1 VPLTSWAGDVS
12 LDNEQSRRAINIPPS
27 TLTPRARSFSS
38 LELALG
44 VFIVLA
50 HNIFHILPNEVPIL
64 FVLGWVSLRR
74 RNGGWKYAGLSRP
87 QSWWKTVTL
96 AVVTAAILLLGSEL
110 VVEPLAQHLWPGP
123 EHVSNVIESGASGWR
138 RTLIALLIVWTFAS
152 FGEELSYRGYLLM
165 RAADVL
171 GRSNFAYWAAMVLVS
186 LLFGFGGY
194 YKGPSCVLDS
204 TYSGLVLGTA
214 YLLSGRNLWAPILA
228 HGIADTV
235 AVFVVF
241 MGWAH

>member
-1 VPLTSWAGDVS
+1 MLSPST
-12 LDNEQSRRAINIPPS
+12 IPPS
-27 TLTPRARSFSS
+27 ALTPRARSSS
-38 LELALG
+38 FLEFALG

-64 FVLGWVSLRR
+64 FVLGWVSLRW
-74 RNGGWKYAGLSRP
+74 RNGGWNYAGLSRP
-87 QSWWKTVTL
+87 QSWQKTVAL
-96 AVVTAAILLLGSEL
+96 AVIAAAILQLGGEL
-110 VVEPLAQHLWPGP
+110 VVEPLVHHLWPEP

-186 LLFGFGGY
+186 LLFGFGHY
-194 YKGPSCVLDS
+194 YKGPSGVLDS